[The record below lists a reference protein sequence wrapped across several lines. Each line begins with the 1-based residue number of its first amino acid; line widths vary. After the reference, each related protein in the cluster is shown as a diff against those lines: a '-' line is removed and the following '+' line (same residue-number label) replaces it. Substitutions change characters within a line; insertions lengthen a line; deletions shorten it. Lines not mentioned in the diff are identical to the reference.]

1 MFGAQPIRTSVHSVS
16 TFSFLF
22 LLYGQEV
29 KTLLRVQSPELLSE
43 NSTHCYPLGL
53 PATFMSE
60 GACVVTLLLELAHR
74 TTVRLC
80 LTNTVLRPGG
90 EF

>member
-1 MFGAQPIRTSVHSVS
+1 MS
-16 TFSFLF
+16 TFFLS
-22 LLYGQEV
+22 LLYGQKVE
-29 KTLLRVQSPELLSE
+29 TLLRVQRPELLSE
-43 NSTHCYPLGL
+43 NSTHCYQRGL

-74 TTVRLC
+74 TTVRLG
-80 LTNTVLRPGG
+80 LTKTVLRPGG